1 MKSLKIVAVLLAA
14 ALLAAVA
21 APTFTAQAEF
31 EGNVVDI
38 AVNTPE
44 FSILTEAVIAAD
56 LAGALSGPGPF
67 TVFAPSDQAFVNA
80 LNTLGITK
88 DQLFADKDLLTS
100 ILLYHVASGE
110 YFASDVVS
118 RSSLTMLDGNVAP
131 INGATIA
138 GANIVATDID
148 VSNGVIHAIDSVM
161 LPPATITSDRS
172 FEYAGNVVDIVS
184 TTPEFSILT
193 EAVVAAGLADTL
205 SSGEWTVFAPSNA
218 AFVAALDALGMTK
231 DQLFADKEL
240 LTAVL
245 LYHVIPAEVF
255 AEDAAGLSQA
265 TMADGNTVSLSRDF
279 YGLNINNANVI
290 RADINVS
297 NGVIHAIDAVL
308 LPPMGQ

>member
-1 MKSLKIVAVLLAA
+1 MKALKIVAVLLVV
-14 ALLAAVA
+14 ALVAAVA
-21 APTFTAQAEF
+21 APAITAKAEF

-56 LAGALSGPGPF
+56 LAGALSAPGPY
-67 TVFAPSDQAFVNA
+67 TVFAPSNTAFVNA

-88 DQLFADKDLLTS
+88 DQLFADKELLTS

-118 RSSLTMLDGNVAP
+118 RSSLTMLDGNTAS
-131 INGATIA
+131 ISGASIA
-138 GANIVATDID
+138 WANIIATDID
-148 VSNGVIHAIDSVM
+148 VSNGVIHAIDAVM
-161 LPPATITSDRS
+161 LPPAAITSDRS
-172 FEYAGNVVDIVS
+172 FEYAANVVDIAVN
-184 TTPEFSILT
+184 TPEFSILT

-205 SSGEWTVFAPSNA
+205 SSGQWTVFAPSNA
-218 AFVAALDALGMTK
+218 AFVEALNALGMTK
-231 DQLFADKEL
+231 DELFANEEL

-265 TMADGNTVSLSRDF
+265 TMADGNTVTLSRDF
-279 YGLNINNANVI
+279 YGLNVNNANVI

-297 NGVIHAIDAVL
+297 NGVIHAIDMVL
-308 LPPMGQ
+308 LPPQ

>member
-1 MKSLKIVAVLLAA
+1 MKALKIVAVLLVV
-14 ALLAAVA
+14 ALVAAVA
-21 APTFTAQAEF
+21 APTFTAKAEF

-67 TVFAPSDQAFVNA
+67 TVFAPSNAAFVNA

-88 DQLFADKDLLTS
+88 DQLFADKELLTS

-131 INGATIA
+131 INGANIA
-138 GANIVATDID
+138 GANIVVTDID
-148 VSNGVIHAIDSVM
+148 VSNGVIHVIDSVM
-161 LPPATITSDRS
+161 LPPASITSDRS
-172 FEYAGNVVDIVS
+172 FEYAGNVVDIAIN
-184 TTPEFSILT
+184 TPEFSILT
-193 EAVVAAGLADTL
+193 EAVVAAGLAETL

-218 AFVAALDALGMTK
+218 AFVEALGALGMTK

-255 AEDAAGLSQA
+255 AEDAAGLSSA
-265 TMADGNTVSLSRDF
+265 TMADGNTVSISRDF
-279 YGLNINNANVI
+279 YGLNINNANVV

-308 LPPMGQ
+308 LPPQ

>member
-1 MKSLKIVAVLLAA
+1 MKALKIVAVLLVI
-14 ALLAAVA
+14 ALVAAVA
-21 APTFTAQAEF
+21 APTFTAKAEF

-38 AVNTPE
+38 AINTPE
-44 FSILTEAVIAAD
+44 FSILTEAVVAAD

-67 TVFAPSDQAFVNA
+67 TVFAPTDTAFVNA

-88 DQLFADKDLLTS
+88 DQLFADKELLTS
-100 ILLYHVASGE
+100 ILLYHAASGE

-131 INGATIA
+131 ISGATIA
-138 GANIVATDID
+138 GANIIATDID

-161 LPPATITSDRS
+161 LPPAAITSDRS

-205 SSGEWTVFAPSNA
+205 SSGGWTVFAPSNA
-218 AFVAALDALGMTK
+218 AFVEALGALGMTK

-255 AEDAAGLSQA
+255 AEDAAGLNSA
-265 TMADGNTVSLSRDF
+265 TMADGNTVTISRDF

-308 LPPMGQ
+308 LPPQ

>member
-1 MKSLKIVAVLLAA
+1 MKALKIVALLLVV
-14 ALLAAVA
+14 ALVAAVA
-21 APTFTAQAEF
+21 APTFTAKAEF
-31 EGNVVDI
+31 DGNVVDI

-56 LAGALSGPGPF
+56 LAGALSGSGPF
-67 TVFAPSDQAFVNA
+67 TVFAPSNAAFVNA

-88 DQLFADKDLLTS
+88 DQLFADKELLTS

-131 INGATIA
+131 INGANIA
-138 GANIVATDID
+138 GANIVVTDID

-172 FEYAGNVVDIVS
+172 FEYAGSVVDIAIN
-184 TTPEFSILT
+184 TPEFSILT
-193 EAVVAAGLADTL
+193 EAVVAAGLVETL

-218 AFVAALDALGMTK
+218 AFVEALGALGMTK
-231 DQLFADKEL
+231 DQLFANKEL

-255 AEDAAGLSQA
+255 AEDAAGLSSA
-265 TMADGNTVSLSRDF
+265 TMADGNTVSISRDF

-297 NGVIHAIDAVL
+297 NGIIHAIDAVL
-308 LPPMGQ
+308 LPPQ

>member
-1 MKSLKIVAVLLAA
+1 MKALKIVAVLLVI
-14 ALLAAVA
+14 ALVAAVA
-21 APTFTAQAEF
+21 APTFTAKAEF

-38 AVNTPE
+38 AINTPE
-44 FSILTEAVIAAD
+44 FSILTEAVVTAD

-67 TVFAPSDQAFVNA
+67 TVFAPTDTAFVNA

-88 DQLFADKDLLTS
+88 DQLFADKELLTS

-131 INGATIA
+131 ISGATIA

-148 VSNGVIHAIDSVM
+148 VSNGVIHAIDAVM
-161 LPPATITSDRS
+161 LPPAVITSDRS

-218 AFVAALDALGMTK
+218 AFVEALGALGMTK

-255 AEDAAGLSQA
+255 AEDAAGLNSA
-265 TMADGNTVSLSRDF
+265 TMADGNTVTISRDF

-308 LPPMGQ
+308 LPPQ

>member
-1 MKSLKIVAVLLAA
+1 MKSLKIVAVLLAV

-56 LAGALSGPGPF
+56 LAGALSAAGPY
-67 TVFAPSDQAFVNA
+67 TVFAPTNTAFVNA

-131 INGATIA
+131 INGANIA
-138 GANIVATDID
+138 GANIVVTDLD
-148 VSNGVIHAIDSVM
+148 VSNGVIHAIDAVM
-161 LPPATITSDRS
+161 LPPAAITSDRS

-231 DQLFADKEL
+231 AQLFADKDL

-255 AEDAAGLSQA
+255 AEDAAGLSSA
-265 TMADGNTVSLSRDF
+265 TMADGNTVTISRDF
-279 YGLNINNANVI
+279 YELNINNANVI

-308 LPPMGQ
+308 LPPQ